1 MLAESRLTAA
11 ASPSMVRRSM
21 SEPATARCTV
31 LTSPPGRTRSP
42 RSPSTSKIPAEVWSC
57 QIWFTYSHTRFRDLL
72 RKALHCRR
80 AFGLDALASRSVLN
94 SNVIHGSRSGIVKLF
109 TTAREVL
116 RYTALATPKFFRG
129 PIFVMAA
136 NAVETVLASSTADF
150 KSLEEKV
157 LRTIELLKSAR
168 EAKAAAERDAA
179 RLREQ
184 LNQREEEADTL
195 RQEVVA
201 LRRERE
207 EVRTRVEKMLD
218 QIEALTAEE
227 SA

>member
-1 MLAESRLTAA
+1 MT
-11 ASPSMVRRSM
+11 
-21 SEPATARCTV
+21 
-31 LTSPPGRTRSP
+31 
-42 RSPSTSKIPAEVWSC
+42 
-57 QIWFTYSHTRFRDLL
+57 
-72 RKALHCRR
+72 
-80 AFGLDALASRSVLN
+80 
-94 SNVIHGSRSGIVKLF
+94 
-109 TTAREVL
+109 
-116 RYTALATPKFFRG
+116 
-129 PIFVMAA
+129 A
-136 NAVETVLASSTADF
+136 NAVETVAPSKADF

-184 LNQREEEADTL
+184 LNEREEEADTL
-195 RQEVVA
+195 RQELIG

-218 QIEALTAEE
+218 QIEALTSEE